1 MFGRFPRQFSLQ
13 VFLLKTTKHATSS
26 SRVFPSSQ
34 ALSLSHQFT
43 HRRSLSSNQEQ
54 PPKNETKPPKRSFFH
69 LLSIENKVKKL
80 IQAAGFTDDEDLSQL
95 IARSVNLGWY
105 SVLGMTLLGT
115 IGFDTKP
122 LIASLGV
129 AGFAAGYALKD
140 AATHFTS
147 GIMLVLQ
154 KPFKKGDYIKLLL
167 AVPHEGIVESIDVR
181 YVHLRNKDNH
191 ELLIPS
197 SVVYA
202 NSILVSPKPPAD
214 WPPSPSFSPTPIP
227 SVPPSPTS
235 TGEKQ
240 K

>member
-181 YVHLRNKDNH
+181 YVHLRTKDDNV
-191 ELLIPS
+191 LLIPC

-202 NSILVSPKPPAD
+202 NSIVVGKPPAD
-214 WPPSPSFSPTPIP
+214 WPSAPATSVTPPSPSPTP
-227 SVPPSPTS
+227 SA
-235 TGEKQ
+235 EK
-240 K
+240 